1 MRARRAGFT
10 LIELMIVV
18 AIIGVL
24 AAVAIPAYVSYM
36 HRARTTEAVTFLGEI
51 RQRQESYRAEF
62 GQYCSAS
69 ALAGSAIESGNW
81 NPASHP
87 YGTSKVSWSSAAD
100 SWNQL
105 GASPDALVSFQY
117 RTTAGGPGTVSGV
130 PGMSTTDF
138 WFAAQ
143 AQADLDSDGT
153 MIRMEVT
160 SVSNHLFI
168 GDDSYAPLAQGW
180 E

>member
-10 LIELMIVV
+10 LMELMIVV

-24 AAVAIPAYVSYM
+24 AAVAIPAYISYM
-36 HRARTTEAVTFLGEI
+36 HRARTAEAVTFLGEI

-69 ALAGSAIESGNW
+69 GTGAGIEAGAWNPGTSSGTARSSW
-81 NPASHP
+81 NPA
-87 YGTSKVSWSSAAD
+87 VN

-105 GASPDALVSFQY
+105 GASPDALVIFQY
-117 RTTAGGPGTVSGV
+117 RTMAGGPRSVSGV
-130 PGMSTTDF
+130 PGMGTADF
-138 WFAAQ
+138 WFVAQ

-153 MIRMEVT
+153 YIRMEVT